1 MLIATLVAFLLNPL
15 LNLFK
20 FGLIEDS
27 IREIHILQV
36 SSLVDENTV
45 LEVTLEVL
53 NIEFQLS

>member
-1 MLIATLVAFLLNPL
+1 MLIATLVAFLLHPL

-27 IREIHILQV
+27 VSEIHILQV
-36 SSLVDENTV
+36 SSLEDENTV

-53 NIEFQLS
+53 NIKLQLS

>member
-1 MLIATLVAFLLNPL
+1 MLIATLLAFVLNPL

-27 IREIHILQV
+27 VSEIYILQV

-45 LEVTLEVL
+45 LEVTLEIL